1 MPGFD
6 IRVNVNS
13 NGPMFNGQ
21 AVRAL
26 GEYQDQVDYAVAN
39 EAENLVLSHLAGSI
53 KKRTPYYETRVGV
66 ERSSRGGYEVTDHGV
81 IYGPWLEGTGSRN
94 YPVTRFRG
102 YRAFSRAR
110 ALIQQ
115 RAPGI
120 ARRLLSRYTRRM

>member
-26 GEYQDQVDYAVAN
+26 HEYTDQVDYAVAN
-39 EAENLVLSHLAGSI
+39 EAENLVRARLRQKI
-53 KKRTPYYETRVGV
+53 RKRTPYYETRIGV

-81 IYGPWLEGTGSRN
+81 IYGHWLNGTGSRN
-94 YPVTRFRG
+94 YPATRFRG
-102 YRAFSRAR
+102 YQAFSRAR
-110 ALIQQ
+110 ARVRQI
-115 RAPGI
+115 APGI
-120 ARRLLSRYTRRM
+120 ARRILPRYTRRM

>member
-13 NGPMFNGQ
+13 RGPLVDGRAQ
-21 AVRAL
+21 RAL
-26 GEYQDQVDYAVAN
+26 HDGTDQANYRVAT
-39 EAENLVLSHLAGSI
+39 EAENMVLGHLATSI
-53 KKRTPYYETRVGV
+53 RKRTPYYETRVGV

-110 ALIQQ
+110 ALIQT

-120 ARRLLSRYTRRM
+120 ARSVMARYTRRM

>member
-1 MPGFD
+1 MPGFH
-6 IRVNVNS
+6 VTVNS
-13 NGPMFNGQ
+13 NASGPMFDG
-21 AVRAL
+21 RAEKAL
-26 GEYQDQVDYAVAN
+26 REYRDQVEYRVAT
-39 EAENLVLSHLAGSI
+39 EAENLVLARLAASI
-53 KKRTPYYETRVGV
+53 KVRTPYYETRVGV

-81 IYGPWLEGTGSRN
+81 IYGHWLEGDGSRN

-110 ALIQQ
+110 ALIQT

>member
-1 MPGFD
+1 MPSFQ

-13 NGPMFNGQ
+13 RGPMTDGRAQ
-21 AVRAL
+21 RAL
-26 GEYQDQVDYAVAN
+26 RDYTDQVDYRVAT
-39 EAENLVLSHLAGSI
+39 EAENLVLDRLGTSI
-53 KKRTPYYETRVGV
+53 KNRTPYYETRVGV

-81 IYGPWLEGTGSRN
+81 IYGHWLEGTGSRN

-110 ALIQQ
+110 ALIQT

-120 ARRLLSRYTRRM
+120 ARRLLARYTSRM

>member
-6 IRVNVNS
+6 IRVNTS
-13 NGPMFNGQ
+13 ATGPMFDGRAQ
-21 AVRAL
+21 RAL
-26 GEYQDQVDYAVAN
+26 RDYTDQVDYRVAT
-39 EAENLVLSHLAGSI
+39 EAENLVLGHLGSSI

-94 YPVTRFRG
+94 YPATRFRG

-110 ALIQQ
+110 ALIQT
-115 RAPGI
+115 RASGI
-120 ARRLLSRYTRRM
+120 ARRLLARYTRRM

>member
-13 NGPMFNGQ
+13 RGPMFDGRAQ
-21 AVRAL
+21 RAL
-26 GEYQDQVDYAVAN
+26 RDYTDQIDYRVAT
-39 EAENLVLSHLAGSI
+39 EAENLVLAHLGRSI
-53 KKRTPYYETRVGV
+53 KVRTPYYETRVGV

-81 IYGPWLEGTGSRN
+81 IYGHWLEGDGSRN

>member
-13 NGPMFNGQ
+13 RGPIFDG
-21 AVRAL
+21 RAQRAARD
-26 GEYQDQVDYAVAN
+26 YKDQVDYRVAN
-39 EAENLVLSHLAGSI
+39 EAENLVRAQLARSI
-53 KKRTPYYETRVGV
+53 RVRTPYYETRVGV

-81 IYGPWLEGTGSRN
+81 VYGPWLEGTGSRS

-120 ARRLLSRYTRRM
+120 ARRLLSRYTARM

>member
-13 NGPMFNGQ
+13 RGPMVDGRAQ
-21 AVRAL
+21 RAVRD
-26 GEYQDQVDYAVAN
+26 YTDQVDYRVAT
-39 EAENLVLSHLAGSI
+39 EAENLVLDHLGRSI

-81 IYGPWLEGTGSRN
+81 IYGRWLEGTSSRN

-110 ALIQQ
+110 ARVQQ
-115 RAPGI
+115 IAPGI
-120 ARRLLSRYTRRM
+120 ARRILPRFSRRM